1 MASIVSI
8 GFDQLEKELL
18 TMADSSGRIAK
29 AALYDGADFMAD
41 KLRAATENLQVEDRR
56 RKRSKNVLDYEKEAL
71 LNGLAIEKFRD
82 DRARDCV
89 QTSITF
95 HGYSDHETEDYPGG
109 VPAII
114 LARAI
119 IAGTVFRVK
128 NRFFPNAFN
137 RNKKEAEMIMVKKA
151 ESEMQKILK

>member
-1 MASIVSI
+1 MASIVSV

-29 AALYDGADFMAD
+29 AALYDGADFLAD
-41 KLRAATENLQVEDRR
+41 KLRTATENIEVENRR
-56 RKRSKNVLDYEKEAL
+56 RNRSRNVLDYEKQAL
-71 LNGLAIEKFRD
+71 LNGLCIEKFKD

-89 QTSITF
+89 RTSITF
-95 HGYSDHETEDYPGG
+95 HGYTDHATERYPGG
-109 VPAII
+109 VPTIL

-119 IAGTVFRVK
+119 ISGTEFRLK

-137 RNKKEAEMIMVKKA
+137 RNRKETEEVMVRKA
-151 ESEMQKILK
+151 ESEMAKILK

>member
-1 MASIVSI
+1 MASIVSV

-89 QTSITF
+89 
-95 HGYSDHETEDYPGG
+95 
-109 VPAII
+109 
-114 LARAI
+114 
-119 IAGTVFRVK
+119 
-128 NRFFPNAFN
+128 
-137 RNKKEAEMIMVKKA
+137 
-151 ESEMQKILK
+151 